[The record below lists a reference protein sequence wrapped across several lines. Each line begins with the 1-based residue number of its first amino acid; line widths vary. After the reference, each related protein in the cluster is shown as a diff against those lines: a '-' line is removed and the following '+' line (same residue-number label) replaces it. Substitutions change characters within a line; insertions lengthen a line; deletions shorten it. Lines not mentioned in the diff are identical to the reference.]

1 MSKPNLI
8 SGNVHADQRGKVRYN
23 NDFDAAAI
31 KRMYVIENQNQT
43 MIRAWVGHQIEQRWF
58 SAVAGSFEIQLIAI
72 DDWQNPSKN
81 LSKLIFKLDAENM
94 TILHIPKGFVSSIQA
109 LQDDAKLLV
118 MADYLIGQTTDEY
131 RFEPNY
137 FQP

>member
-8 SGNVHADQRGKVRYN
+8 SGNVHADKRGKVRYN

-31 KRMYVIENQNQT
+31 KRMYVIENQSQT
-43 MIRAWVGHQIEQRWF
+43 LVRAWVGHQIEQRWF

-109 LQDDAKLLV
+109 LEDDAKLLV